1 MGWGGPGPPTFSFR
15 KKIKKCNF
23 FCNFHVIKKSLDEL
37 ICLEIYQK
45 SDQGTLKIEG
55 RTTHK
60 FVYTRL
66 LKFLLYSRAIQI
78 DPCCSVQALY
88 R

>member
-1 MGWGGPGPPTFSFR
+1 MAIIL
-15 KKIKKCNF
+15 KKGVAIKLN
-23 FCNFHVIKKSLDEL
+23 
-37 ICLEIYQK
+37 
-45 SDQGTLKIEG
+45 QGTLKIEG